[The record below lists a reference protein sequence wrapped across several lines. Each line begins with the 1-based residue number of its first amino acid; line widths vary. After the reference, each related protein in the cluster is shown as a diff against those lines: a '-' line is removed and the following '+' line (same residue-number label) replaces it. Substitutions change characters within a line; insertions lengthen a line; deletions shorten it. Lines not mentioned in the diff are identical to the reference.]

1 MRFGKQAPWHS
12 VGASTGL
19 LVLAFASQQPGR
31 PEQRPRATPPPTQ
44 FRASQVD
51 SVPLDR
57 INAYAQHL
65 RFVTT
70 PPAAAVGPVDFVNDS
85 IGSGPVAGIEPE
97 IGSEEVHMTDDDQG
111 RSVARNRP
119 HSAYGPAGVGPA

>member
-51 SVPLDR
+51 SVPLDC
-57 INAYAQHL
+57 INADSQHL
-65 RFVTT
+65 RLVTT

-85 IGSGPVAGIEPE
+85 IGSG
-97 IGSEEVHMTDDDQG
+97 T
-111 RSVARNRP
+111 VARTGP
-119 HSAYGPAGVGPA
+119 HTGSRVGRMGEM